1 MIMKVRNT
9 IDSQSIGNRIAEVA
23 KLRREDLVSLWEQ
36 LIGQAP
42 PKSISTALVRRA
54 VVYGIQEKAYGGLKR
69 YELKALSRSAEL
81 KSDSPKASS
90 PAPADAPKCTGPS
103 SKMTGSTDADF
114 CGGNTAGKNS
124 TEDSNSKAGT
134 TDRER
139 AKTAATSSSPSTNR
153 QRTKLLLRSGLK
165 PGTRLIRNWQDKA
178 HVVDV
183 YQEGFGWNGKIY
195 KSLTSIAEE
204 ITGNHRSGPR
214 FFRT

>member
-1 MIMKVRNT
+1 MIVKARST

-23 KLRREDLVSLWEQ
+23 KLRREDLVALWEQ

-69 YELKALSRSAEL
+69 YELKALSRSAEV
-81 KSDSPKASS
+81 KSESPKASS
-90 PAPADAPKCTGPS
+90 PAPADAPKCAGPA
-103 SKMTGSTDADF
+103 SKMTGSTDTDF
-114 CGGNTAGKNS
+114 CGVTTASKDS
-124 TEDSNSKAGT
+124 TECSNSNAGI
-134 TDRER
+134 TDRAR
-139 AKTAATSSSPSTNR
+139 AKTDATSSTASTNR
-153 QRTKLLLRSGLK
+153 QRTKPPLRSGLK

-178 HVVDV
+178 HVVEV
-183 YQEGFGWNGKIY
+183 HKEGFGWNGKIY